1 MNSQEKNLKH
11 VAYDSVRQVID
22 TLLLNSEFPHPE
34 YESVKLYGD
43 ADLIIDALCAIFRD
57 YPNLDIALIDI
68 IASGVD
74 HATND
79 EYVLAI
85 YGKEVYVQSAWNGLE
100 PFRNEAKFAICQSGI
115 SPKIIE
121 QILSEETEAEI
132 ATIKLF

>member
-22 TLLLNSEFPHPE
+22 TLLLNSEFTHPE

-43 ADLIIDALCAIFRD
+43 ADLIIDALCAIFRN

-68 IASGVD
+68 TASGVD

-100 PFRNEAKFAICQSGI
+100 PLETKRNLQFVNQGFH
-115 SPKIIE
+115 
-121 QILSEETEAEI
+121 QRL
-132 ATIKLF
+132 LNRF